1 MLLLNCIL
9 TLLLML
15 DLGGFGFFLLLP
27 DGF

>member
-1 MLLLNCIL
+1 LLNGIL